1 MKHFAWFAVFGL
13 FCGACSKETEAIVE
27 GTRVGNLAPEILG
40 EDASGKKIRLSDY
53 RGNVV
58 LLSFWASWCGPC
70 VKMIPHEKKIV
81 SKFSGSKFAILGI
94 NADKDRETLA
104 KVQNQLQMSWPSVWD
119 GIGYVGREWNIE
131 FLPVMIVI
139 DGQGII
145 RFNSKSIMDD
155 LDSLDEL
162 GSRIEKEVEKALK
175 TLEVGKAK
183 K

>member
-1 MKHFAWFAVFGL
+1 
-13 FCGACSKETEAIVE
+13 
-27 GTRVGNLAPEILG
+27 
-40 EDASGKKIRLSDY
+40 
-53 RGNVV
+53 
-58 LLSFWASWCGPC
+58 
-70 VKMIPHEKKIV
+70 
-81 SKFSGSKFAILGI
+81 LGI